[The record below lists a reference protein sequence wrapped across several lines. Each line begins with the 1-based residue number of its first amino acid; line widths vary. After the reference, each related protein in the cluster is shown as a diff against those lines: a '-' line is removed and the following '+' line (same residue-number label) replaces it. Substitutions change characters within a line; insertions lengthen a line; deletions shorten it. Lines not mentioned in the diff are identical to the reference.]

1 MEQTITINNSEFA
14 VKKIDIKTED
24 DKKLLRYEVTL
35 AVLKAY
41 GLHSFD
47 TAKVEDVINCLV
59 EHYDEIENIISEYQ
73 K

>member
-24 DKKLLRYEVTL
+24 DKKLLRYEVTI

-47 TAKVEDVINCLV
+47 NAKVEDVISCLV